1 MITFIHMHCSFHK
14 TSCDLESEAESL
26 LNHRDYGGKT
36 RFSGRAVTISCH
48 ETNQVL
54 RDVGAPTL
62 ARDQELK
69 GPRSSSSSSSI
80 TLDTLSLLML
90 NIQKGVSLLQ
100 R

>member
-1 MITFIHMHCSFHK
+1 MCAFIRTHCSLHK
-14 TSCDLESEAESL
+14 TYCALESEAESL

-36 RFSGRAVTISCH
+36 RFRGRAVTISCH

-54 RDVGAPTL
+54 RDMSAPTL
-62 ARDQELK
+62 ARDQILK
-69 GPRSSSSSSSI
+69 GPRSTSNSSI

-90 NIQKGVSLLQ
+90 NIQKGVFLPQ